1 MRPEKGDVV
10 KLRSGGPKMTVMSW
24 QENIRVEPPTS
35 LTTTCTNSA
44 TRTYLCQWFSN
55 NCDLRSDNFS
65 EAVLKLHRNKKDKKK

>member
-1 MRPEKGDVV
+1 MRFEKGDVV

-24 QENIRVEPPTS
+24 QENLRVEPPTS
-35 LTTTCTNSA
+35 TTATCTA

-65 EAVLKLHRNKKDKKK
+65 EAVLKLHKINKKN